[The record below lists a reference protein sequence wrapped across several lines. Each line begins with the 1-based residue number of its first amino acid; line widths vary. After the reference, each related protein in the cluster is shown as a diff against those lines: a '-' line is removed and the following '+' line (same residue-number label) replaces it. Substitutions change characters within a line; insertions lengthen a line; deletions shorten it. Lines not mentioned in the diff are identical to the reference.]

1 MSTEPLVPRAHGAE
15 TVAVHTA
22 QDLGAMGVRETADH
36 RLQGDE
42 IERLL
47 TLLDGWRVNDGVLQ
61 RTFSFP
67 DYHATMAFVNAVAW
81 IAHRGDHHPDL
92 QVGYNRCTVH
102 WSTHSAGGLTLKDL
116 ICAAQVDALQ
126 CPKA

>member
-1 MSTEPLVPRAHGAE
+1 MSGMAAPPLTAAELRSLSVSRTPDRLLGEPEL
-15 TVAVHTA
+15 
-22 QDLGAMGVRETADH
+22 H
-36 RLQGDE
+36 RLV
-42 IERLL
+42 
-47 TLLDGWRVNDGVLQ
+47 TLLEGWDVRGHTLQ
-61 RTFSFP
+61 RTFSFS
-67 DYHATMAFVNAVAW
+67 DFHGTMAFVNAVAW

-92 QVGYNRCTVH
+92 QVGYNRCTVQ

>member
-1 MSTEPLVPRAHGAE
+1 MTR
-15 TVAVHTA
+15 
-22 QDLGAMGVRETADH
+22 
-36 RLQGDE
+36 
-42 IERLL
+42 
-47 TLLDGWRVNDGVLQ
+47 LLDGWTVAANTLE
-61 RTFSFP
+61 RTFGFA

-92 QVGYNRCTVH
+92 QVGYNRCSVQ
-102 WSTHSAGGLTLKDL
+102 WSTHSAGGLTLKDV

>member
-1 MSTEPLVPRAHGAE
+1 MRPNAADPYTDHPAAARTAAE
-15 TVAVHTA
+15 LSAC
-22 QDLGAMGVRETADH
+22 DVRRTADTIVADTE
-36 RLQGDE
+36 LQ
-42 IERLL
+42 RLL
-47 TLLDGWRVNDGVLQ
+47 TLLEGWAVADGRLSRV
-61 RTFSFP
+61 FAFA
-67 DYHATMAFVNAVAW
+67 DYHGTMAFVNAVAW

-126 CPKA
+126 CPTA